1 MLCLTLLSMCDH
13 PRDCHSTTRTN
24 HRHRL
29 PERGWIQF
37 LLLTLLNDTPMH
49 GYQLIEEMENKGYV
63 RKGRFKTGSVYTIL
77 NRMEHRGFLL
87 SIREESKSGRP
98 RRTYSITDTG
108 RQYLKRELE
117 QLMALKKTLDEL
129 EKYYNSHFGEEQ
141 T

>member
-1 MLCLTLLSMCDH
+1 MLCLTLLSMYDR
-13 PRDCHSTTRTN
+13 PRDCHSTTRTH

-49 GYQLIEEMENKGYV
+49 GYQLIEEMERKEYV

-87 SIREESKSGRP
+87 SIREKSTSGRP
-98 RRTYSITDTG
+98 RRTYSITDMG

-129 EKYYNSHFGEEQ
+129 ETYYNNHFGEEH

>member
-1 MLCLTLLSMCDH
+1 
-13 PRDCHSTTRTN
+13 
-24 HRHRL
+24 
-29 PERGWIQF
+29 
-37 LLLTLLNDTPMH
+37 MH
-49 GYQLIEEMENKGYV
+49 GYQLIEEMENKEYV

-98 RRTYSITDTG
+98 RRTYSVTDMG

-117 QLMALKKTLDEL
+117 QLMALKKTLVEL
-129 EKYYNSHFGEEQ
+129 EKYYNSHFSEEH